1 MAVYYYGGALE
12 RNMAAGEFL
21 IYLLFVAFNL
31 TVSGRV
37 PFFLFSLLAFPD
49 PLTITARPASKS
61 S

>member
-1 MAVYYYGGALE
+1 
-12 RNMAAGEFL
+12 MAAGEFL

-31 TVSGRV
+31 TVSDSV
-37 PFFLFSLLAFPD
+37 ESAFLSFLFFFSRYN